1 VRLAR
6 GRVLATAVGPA
17 GPTTAPAIAQ
27 ADRSPN
33 ADVSLCTFTVT
44 LAAAAGR
51 VPIHAN
57 AFTIIDEQGQ
67 VSHLGVSTSRG
78 GSPPAQVAPGQ
89 TVRLTMKTILPEG
102 EYILRWA
109 PSGHT
114 VLVGWEFN
122 VELD

>member
-1 VRLAR
+1 MGQRVRHRPLGSEPEFTWER
-6 GRVLATAVGPA
+6 TDR
-17 GPTTAPAIAQ
+17 
-27 ADRSPN
+27 AD
-33 ADVSLCTFTVT
+33 A